1 MARLG
6 YLEGVLVVSESIV
19 MAVLALQFGFMAFIL
34 MKLDLKK
41 AESDRLKRDIE
52 KALDSIKMP
61 EINIDSIKEELLDV
75 VENLMAN
82 MRIPSIADHL
92 GGVVAQ
98 FMQMKQMKMAQELGL
113 TGGLLQMIAMMIEI
127 GLVCPLGYGSP

>member
-6 YLEGVLVVSESIV
+6 YLEGVLMISESIV

-41 AESDRLKRDIE
+41 SESDRLKRDIE
-52 KALDSIKMP
+52 RALDSIKIP
-61 EINIDSIKEELLDV
+61 EINIDSIKEELIDV
-75 VENLMAN
+75 VEELMAN

-92 GGVVAQ
+92 GGVFSQ
-98 FMQMKQMKMAQELGL
+98 FMQMKQMKMAQEMGL
-113 TGGLLQMIAMMIEI
+113 TGGQELDAIDDD
-127 GLVCPLGYGSP
+127 

>member
-6 YLEGVLVVSESIV
+6 YLEGVLMISESIV

-41 AESDRLKRDIE
+41 SESDRLKRDIE

-61 EINIDSIKEELLDV
+61 EINIDSIKEELIDV
-75 VENLMAN
+75 VEELMAN

-92 GGVVAQ
+92 GGVFSQ
-98 FMQMKQMKMAQELGL
+98 FMQMKQMKMAQEMGL
-113 TGGLLQMIAMMIEI
+113 TGGQELDATDDD
-127 GLVCPLGYGSP
+127 

>member
-1 MARLG
+1 MAGLG
-6 YLEGVLVVSESIV
+6 YLEGVLVISESIV

-41 AESDRLKRDIE
+41 SESDRLKRDIE

-61 EINIDSIKEELLDV
+61 EINIDSIKNELIDV
-75 VENLMAN
+75 VEELMAN

-92 GGVVAQ
+92 GGVFSQ
-98 FMQMKQMKMAQELGL
+98 FMQMKQMKMAQEMGL
-113 TGGLLQMIAMMIEI
+113 TGGQELDATNDD
-127 GLVCPLGYGSP
+127 

>member
-1 MARLG
+1 MAGLG
-6 YLEGVLVVSESIV
+6 YLEGVLMISESIV

-41 AESDRLKRDIE
+41 SESDRLKLDIE

-61 EINIDSIKEELLDV
+61 EINLDSIKNELIEV
-75 VENLMAN
+75 VEELMAN

-92 GGVVAQ
+92 GGAVSS
-98 FMQMKQMKMAQELGL
+98 FLQMKQMKMAQDLGL
-113 TGGLLQMIAMMIEI
+113 S
-127 GLVCPLGYGSP
+127 LGTSPHEPDED

>member
-1 MARLG
+1 MAGLG

-41 AESDRLKRDIE
+41 SESDRLKRDIE

-61 EINIDSIKEELLDV
+61 EINIDSIKDELIDV
-75 VENLMAN
+75 VEELMAN

-92 GGVVAQ
+92 GGVFSQ
-98 FMQMKQMKMAQELGL
+98 FMQMKQMKMAQEMGL
-113 TGGLLQMIAMMIEI
+113 TGGQELDATDED
-127 GLVCPLGYGSP
+127 

>member
-1 MARLG
+1 MAGLG
-6 YLEGVLVVSESIV
+6 YLEGVLVISESIV

-75 VENLMAN
+75 VQDLMAN

-98 FMQMKQMKMAQELGL
+98 FMQMKQMKMAQEMGL
-113 TGGLLQMIAMMIEI
+113 TGGQELDATDED
-127 GLVCPLGYGSP
+127 

>member
-1 MARLG
+1 MAGLG

-34 MKLDLKK
+34 MKLDMKK
-41 AESDRLKRDIE
+41 SESDRLKRDIE
-52 KALDSIKMP
+52 QALDSIKMP
-61 EINIDSIKEELLDV
+61 EINIDSIKDELLDV
-75 VENLMAN
+75 VEELMAN

-98 FMQMKQMKMAQELGL
+98 IMQMKQMKMAQELGL
-113 TGGLLQMIAMMIEI
+113 SG
-127 GLVCPLGYGSP
+127 GSPPDESDDD

>member
-1 MARLG
+1 MAALG
-6 YLEGVLVVSESIV
+6 YLEGVLMISESIV

-41 AESDRLKRDIE
+41 SESDRLKLDIE

-61 EINIDSIKEELLDV
+61 EINLDSIKNELIEV
-75 VENLMAN
+75 VEELMAN

-92 GGVVAQ
+92 GGAVSS
-98 FMQMKQMKMAQELGL
+98 FLQMKQMKMAQDLGL
-113 TGGLLQMIAMMIEI
+113 S
-127 GLVCPLGYGSP
+127 LGTSPPEPDDD

>member
-1 MARLG
+1 MDGLG

-41 AESDRLKRDIE
+41 SESDRLKRDIE

-61 EINIDSIKEELLDV
+61 EINIDSIKDELLDV
-75 VENLMAN
+75 VQDLMAN

-98 FMQMKQMKMAQELGL
+98 FMQMKQMKMAQEMGL
-113 TGGLLQMIAMMIEI
+113 TGGQELDATNDD
-127 GLVCPLGYGSP
+127 

>member
-1 MARLG
+1 MVGLG

-34 MKLDLKK
+34 MKLDMKK
-41 AESDRLKRDIE
+41 SESDRLKRDIE
-52 KALDSIKMP
+52 QALDSIKMP

-75 VENLMAN
+75 VEDLMAN

-113 TGGLLQMIAMMIEI
+113 AG
-127 GLVCPLGYGSP
+127 GSPPDDSDDD

>member
-1 MARLG
+1 MAGLG

-41 AESDRLKRDIE
+41 SESDRLKRDIE

-61 EINIDSIKEELLDV
+61 EINIDSIKDELLDV
-75 VENLMAN
+75 VQDLMAN

-92 GGVVAQ
+92 GGVFAQ
-98 FMQMKQMKMAQELGL
+98 FMQMKQMKMAQEMGL
-113 TGGLLQMIAMMIEI
+113 TGGQELDATDED
-127 GLVCPLGYGSP
+127 

>member
-1 MARLG
+1 M
-6 YLEGVLVVSESIV
+6 VSESIV

-34 MKLDLKK
+34 MKLDMKK
-41 AESDRLKRDIE
+41 SESDRLKRDIE
-52 KALDSIKMP
+52 QALDSIKMP

-75 VENLMAN
+75 VEDLMAN

-113 TGGLLQMIAMMIEI
+113 AG
-127 GLVCPLGYGSP
+127 GSPPEESDDD

>member
-1 MARLG
+1 MGGLG
-6 YLEGVLVVSESIV
+6 YLEGVLMISESIV

-41 AESDRLKRDIE
+41 SESDRLKRDIE

-61 EINIDSIKEELLDV
+61 EINIDSIKDELLDV
-75 VENLMAN
+75 VQDLMAN

-92 GGVVAQ
+92 GGVFAQ
-98 FMQMKQMKMAQELGL
+98 FMQMKQMKMAQEMGL
-113 TGGLLQMIAMMIEI
+113 TGGQELDATDED
-127 GLVCPLGYGSP
+127 

>member
-1 MARLG
+1 MVGLG
-6 YLEGVLVVSESIV
+6 YLEGVLMVSESIV

-34 MKLDLKK
+34 MKLDMKK
-41 AESDRLKRDIE
+41 AESDRLKKDIE
-52 KALDSIKMP
+52 QALAAIKMP
-61 EINIDSIKEELLDV
+61 EVNIDSIKDELLDV
-75 VENLMAN
+75 VEDLMAN

-113 TGGLLQMIAMMIEI
+113 TGGAEQDDTNED
-127 GLVCPLGYGSP
+127 

>member
-1 MARLG
+1 M
-6 YLEGVLVVSESIV
+6 VSESIV

-34 MKLDLKK
+34 MKLDMKK
-41 AESDRLKRDIE
+41 AESDRLKKDIE
-52 KALDSIKMP
+52 QALASIKMP
-61 EINIDSIKEELLDV
+61 EVNIDSIKDELLDV
-75 VENLMAN
+75 VEDLMAN

-113 TGGLLQMIAMMIEI
+113 T
-127 GLVCPLGYGSP
+127 SPQEQDDTNED

>member
-6 YLEGVLVVSESIV
+6 CLEGVLMISESIV

-41 AESDRLKRDIE
+41 SEARELQKDIQR
-52 KALDSIKMP
+52 ALDSIKMP
-61 EINIDSIKEELLDV
+61 DINLDSIKNELIDV
-75 VENLMAN
+75 VEELMAN

-92 GGVVAQ
+92 GGAVSS
-98 FMQMKQMKMAQELGL
+98 FLQMKQMKMAQDLGL
-113 TGGLLQMIAMMIEI
+113 S
-127 GLVCPLGYGSP
+127 LGTSPHEPDDD

>member
-1 MARLG
+1 MAGLG

-34 MKLDLKK
+34 MKLDMKK
-41 AESDRLKRDIE
+41 SESDRLKRDIE
-52 KALDSIKMP
+52 QALDSIKMP
-61 EINIDSIKEELLDV
+61 EINIDSIKDELLDV
-75 VENLMAN
+75 VEDLMAN

-113 TGGLLQMIAMMIEI
+113 SG
-127 GLVCPLGYGSP
+127 GSPPDGSDDD

>member
-1 MARLG
+1 MAALG

-41 AESDRLKRDIE
+41 SESDRLKRDIE

-61 EINIDSIKEELLDV
+61 EINIDSIKDELLDV
-75 VENLMAN
+75 VQDLMAN

-92 GGVVAQ
+92 GGVFAQ
-98 FMQMKQMKMAQELGL
+98 FMQMKQMKMAQEMGL
-113 TGGLLQMIAMMIEI
+113 TGGQELDATDED
-127 GLVCPLGYGSP
+127 

>member
-1 MARLG
+1 MAGLG

-41 AESDRLKRDIE
+41 SESDRLKRDIE

-98 FMQMKQMKMAQELGL
+98 FMQMKQMKMAQEMGL
-113 TGGLLQMIAMMIEI
+113 TGGQELDATDED
-127 GLVCPLGYGSP
+127 

>member
-1 MARLG
+1 MVGLG
-6 YLEGVLVVSESIV
+6 YLEGVLMVSESIV

-34 MKLDLKK
+34 MKLDMKK
-41 AESDRLKRDIE
+41 AESDRLKKDIE
-52 KALDSIKMP
+52 QALASIKMP
-61 EINIDSIKEELLDV
+61 EVNIDSIKDELLDV
-75 VENLMAN
+75 VEDLMAN

-113 TGGLLQMIAMMIEI
+113 TGGAEQDDTNED
-127 GLVCPLGYGSP
+127 

>member
-1 MARLG
+1 MAALG
-6 YLEGVLVVSESIV
+6 YLEGVLVISESIV

-41 AESDRLKRDIE
+41 SESDRLKRDIE

-61 EINIDSIKEELLDV
+61 EINIDSIKNELLDV
-75 VENLMAN
+75 VEDLMAN

-92 GGVVAQ
+92 GGAVSS
-98 FMQMKQMKMAQELGL
+98 FLQMKQMKMAQDLGL
-113 TGGLLQMIAMMIEI
+113 S
-127 GLVCPLGYGSP
+127 LGTSPPEPDDD

>member
-61 EINIDSIKEELLDV
+61 EINIDSIKDELLDV
-75 VENLMAN
+75 VQDLMAN

-98 FMQMKQMKMAQELGL
+98 FMQMKQMKMAQEMGL
-113 TGGLLQMIAMMIEI
+113 TAGPETE
-127 GLVCPLGYGSP
+127 VSDDD

>member
-6 YLEGVLVVSESIV
+6 CLEGVLMISESIV

-41 AESDRLKRDIE
+41 SEARELQKDIQR
-52 KALDSIKMP
+52 ALDSIKMP
-61 EINIDSIKEELLDV
+61 EINIDSIKDELIDV
-75 VENLMAN
+75 VEELMAN

-92 GGVVAQ
+92 GGVFSQ
-98 FMQMKQMKMAQELGL
+98 FMQMKQMKMAQEMGL
-113 TGGLLQMIAMMIEI
+113 TAGLETEE
-127 GLVCPLGYGSP
+127 SDND

>member
-1 MARLG
+1 MAGLG
-6 YLEGVLVVSESIV
+6 CLEGVLVISESIV

-41 AESDRLKRDIE
+41 SESDRLKLDIE

-61 EINIDSIKEELLDV
+61 EINLDSIKNELIEV
-75 VENLMAN
+75 VEDLMAN

-92 GGVVAQ
+92 GGAVSS
-98 FMQMKQMKMAQELGL
+98 FLQMKQMKMAQDLGL
-113 TGGLLQMIAMMIEI
+113 SMGTS
-127 GLVCPLGYGSP
+127 PLEPDED